1 MDRIKPYIHRVQYY
15 ETDAMR
21 VVHHSNY
28 IRWFEEARMDYL
40 EQANFP
46 YHEIERQ
53 GILIPVLEASCK
65 YRQAVR
71 FGQSVQIETAVTK
84 FSGVK
89 FTISYQVYDE
99 EHAILHATGSTV
111 HCFLNQS
118 FAPVS
123 IKKHMPK
130 LYDFLLL
137 FTAQERAKLRDP

>member
-1 MDRIKPYIHRVQYY
+1 M
-15 ETDAMR
+15 E
-21 VVHHSNY
+21 
-28 IRWFEEARMDYL
+28 YL
-40 EQANFP
+40 EQACFT

-71 FGQSVQIETAVTK
+71 FGQSVQIETAITK

-99 EHAILHATGSTV
+99 GHAILHATGSTV

-137 FTAQERAKLRDP
+137 FTAQERAKLRVP

>member
-1 MDRIKPYIHRVQYY
+1 MDNKKPYFHRVQYY
-15 ETDAMR
+15 ETDAMQ
-21 VVHHSNY
+21 VVHHANY

-46 YHEIERQ
+46 YHEIEQ
-53 GILIPVLEASCK
+53 HGILIPVLEASCK

-71 FGQSVQIETAVTK
+71 FGQAVQIETAITK

-99 EHAILHATGSTV
+99 GHAVLHATGSTV

-118 FAPVS
+118 FAPIS
-123 IKKHMPK
+123 IKKHMPE
-130 LYDFLLL
+130 LYTFIM
-137 FTAQERAKLRDP
+137 EEAKR